1 MADEHDKDGRK
12 ADKLARATQYLDI
25 LADEGFRPSIDEDGD
40 VEFRYEGG
48 FYGILIDP
56 RDEAYVRV
64 VFPNFW
70 PIESR
75 DESERVTRA
84 CVYATGKTKVAKVYT
99 VRENVWAAIEI
110 FCPDVEAFRAVFP
123 RCMGA
128 LRASVHNFRDYMTL
142 GQEAE
147 SSANLLPSLPDVAAS
162 AAEEHAA
169 AEQRAAAEEQGAAGQ
184 QGSSGQQGAAQ
195 GDTAPAQEAPGT
207 AQAPGTHQAPGT
219 TGDASP
225 PPGPDAE
232 ATPPAEG
239 DPQA

>member
-1 MADEHDKDGRK
+1 MADEHDKDERK
-12 ADKLARATQYLDI
+12 AEKLARASQYVDV
-25 LADEGFRPSIDEDGD
+25 LADEGFRPAIDEDGD

-75 DESERVTRA
+75 DEGERVTRA

-110 FCPDVEAFRAVFP
+110 FCPDVDAFRAVFP

-128 LRASVHNFRDYMTL
+128 LRASVHNFREYMTL
-142 GQEAE
+142 GQEVE
-147 SSANLLPSLPDVAAS
+147 SAANLLPALPEASSAPRSDAAPCS
-162 AAEEHAA
+162 EAAPEGEAATPGAA
-169 AEQRAAAEEQGAAGQ
+169 AHPGDAAPPRDA
-184 QGSSGQQGAAQ
+184 
-195 GDTAPAQEAPGT
+195 TPPA
-207 AQAPGTHQAPGT
+207 APGTHQAPGT
-219 TGDASP
+219 DGAAGTDEAPGAGDAGP
-225 PPGPDAE
+225 EAPG
-232 ATPPAEG
+232 EG
-239 DPQA
+239 DPRP